1 MTDLYAD
8 NALSLVA
15 NQGSAKTLLEQLR
28 DVVAE
33 LLGGS
38 AGTTLTIAGGAVTP
52 TRATHRIDTEGAAG
66 TDDLD
71 TIAQDNHGES
81 RLLLLRAANAAHV
94 VTVRHNIGGAGKVL
108 LNDGASFVLNS
119 TKKWLL
125 LMREGTTWIEVDR
138 FYGDRLEEMRAWLQ
152 LEPDTVST
160 AADRNITAADR
171 GKVLTLTGAS
181 NRTFTFTATWAALG
195 DGWSC
200 YVKNAST
207 AFLSILP
214 AAGTI
219 DGASSLVLKPGEIVE
234 LRSDGAN
241 GETIGGKLVWR
252 ERLTAAR
259 TYYVRAD
266 GNDANTGLVNSAGGA
281 FLTAQKAANV
291 IKDTLDLAGFVVTV
305 QYGDGTYTGGV
316 IIQGFCVGQQNYS
329 SIVFQGNNAAPAN
342 VTVHTTALGWC
353 FYARS
358 GAQFTVKDLKVQ
370 TTTSGSCIRS
380 VFPGSIVI
388 CRSLNF
394 GPCAFNH
401 VDASFQAY
409 LSLNNGDPYTISG
422 GAVRHMQATHNG
434 MIDASAG
441 ATITLTGTPAFSQEF
456 VGADLGG
463 VVQAVGNTY
472 SGAAT
477 GKRYEITTN
486 ANIITGGGGAN
497 YFPGNVAG
505 TNDGTGTYA

>member
-1 MTDLYAD
+1 MTELYVD
-8 NALSLVA
+8 NALSVVA
-15 NQGSAKTLLEQLR
+15 NQGAAKTLLEQLR

-38 AGTTLTIAGGAVTP
+38 AGTTLIIGGGAVTP
-52 TRATHRIDTEGAAG
+52 TRATHKIDTEGGAA
-66 TDDLD
+66 TDELD

-108 LNDGASFVLNS
+108 LNDSANFVLNS

-125 LMREGTTWIEVDR
+125 LMREGTNWIEVDR

-171 GKVLTLTGAS
+171 GKVLTLTGATS
-181 NRTFTFTATWAALG
+181 RTFTFTATWAALG
-195 DGWSC
+195 DGWTC

-207 AFLSILP
+207 AFLTILP

-219 DGASSLVLKPGEIVE
+219 DGAASLVLKPGEIVE

-241 GETIGGKLVWR
+241 AETIGGKLIWR

-259 TYYVRAD
+259 TYFVRPD
-266 GNDANTGLVNSAGGA
+266 GNDGNTGLANSAGGA
-281 FLTAQKAANV
+281 FLTPQRAADV
-291 IKDTLDLAGFVVTV
+291 IKANLDLAGFVVTI
-305 QYGDGTYTGGV
+305 QMADATYTGGV
-316 IIQGFCVGQQNYS
+316 ILQGFCVGQVNYS
-329 SIVFQGNNAAPAN
+329 SIVFQGNNAAPSN
-342 VTVHTTALGWC
+342 VVMHTTNLGWC

-388 CRSLNF
+388 CRGLNF
-394 GPCAFNH
+394 GPCANNH

-422 GAVRHMQATHNG
+422 GAVRHMQATDNG
-434 MIDASAG
+434 MIDASVG
-441 ATITLTGTPAFSQEF
+441 ATITLTGTPNFTQEF
-456 VGADLGG
+456 AGADLGG
-463 VVQAVGNTY
+463 VIRAIGNTY
-472 SGAAT
+472 SGLAT

-486 ANIITGGGGAN
+486 ANILVNGAGAN

-505 TNDGTGTYA
+505 TTDASGTYT